1 MILVIWTMLTFFS
14 IDLSILRQKIVL
26 HYKMI
31 LRRTNLVVYQTVDSI
46 EMANLIPGLVYQ
58 SVE

>member
-1 MILVIWTMLTFFS
+1 MLSDLNHVNLFS

-46 EMANLIPGLVYQ
+46 ETANLIPGVVYQ